1 MALATSG
8 ALTLDQIHIEAGGS
22 TGTTCSLNDS
32 DIRGLTAASGRTIN
46 STLGTNIDFADFY
59 GASGNV
65 PASYTRSSITPA
77 SYIPSPS
84 LGTTNYLLYENTNYS
99 ALYNGYA
106 NGNSGTSGQNVQD
119 SGAARF
125 VDSNGDAQTL
135 VYIVYAEGYKNNA
148 SFQVALLGHNATS
161 NWSLTIG
168 SLPTI
173 TPGSSFA
180 GSSIFNSWV
189 AQSNSNSTIFDSSS
203 NTSNITIFRWLHTNT
218 VSGTYIS
225 SITPLPTTSDTVNLT
240 IT

>member
-59 GASGNV
+59 GASSV

-84 LGTTNYLLYENTNYS
+84 FGTRSYLFYENTNYS
-99 ALYNGYA
+99 ARYSIYA

-119 SGAARF
+119 SGAAQF
-125 VDSNGDAQTL
+125 VDSNGDTQTL
-135 VYIVYAEGYKNNA
+135 VKIAYGEGFKNNGNF
-148 SFQVALLGHNATS
+148 SVTLLGHNVTS

-168 SLPTI
+168 SLPAI
-173 TPGSSFA
+173 TPGSNFTGQSGF
-180 GSSIFNSWV
+180 STWI
-189 AQSNSNSTIFDSSS
+189 AQSNLNNTVTDSSLNSSNVTIFS
-203 NTSNITIFRWLHTNT
+203 WKHTNNS
-218 VSGTYIS
+218 SGGYITT
-225 SITPLPTTSDTVNLT
+225 ITPLPNTSATVNMT

>member
-1 MALATSG
+1 MALPTSG
-8 ALTLDQIHIEAGGS
+8 ALTLDAIHVEAGGT

-59 GASGNV
+59 GASSV

-84 LGTTNYLLYENTNYS
+84 FGTRLYLFYENTNYS
-99 ALYNGYA
+99 AQYNIYA

-119 SGAARF
+119 SGAAQF
-125 VDSNGDAQTL
+125 VDSNGDTQTL
-135 VYIVYAEGYKNNA
+135 VQITYGEGYKNNA
-148 SFQVALLGHNATS
+148 NFSVTLLGHNVTS

-168 SLPTI
+168 SLPAI
-173 TPGSSFA
+173 TPGSNFTGQTGHSTW
-180 GSSIFNSWV
+180 I
-189 AQSNSNSTIFDSSS
+189 AQSNLNSTVTDSSLNSS
-203 NTSNITIFRWLHTNT
+203 NVTVFNWKHTNN
-218 VSGTYIS
+218 SGGGYITT
-225 SITPLPTTSDTVNLT
+225 ITPLPNTSATVNMT

>member
-8 ALTLDQIHIEAGGS
+8 ALTLDQIHVEAGGS

-59 GASGNV
+59 GASSV

-84 LGTTNYLLYENTNYS
+84 FGTRSYLFYENTNYS
-99 ALYNGYA
+99 ARYSIYA

-119 SGAARF
+119 SGAAQF
-125 VDSNGDAQTL
+125 VDSNGDTQTL
-135 VYIVYAEGYKNNA
+135 VKIAYGEGFKNNGNF
-148 SFQVALLGHNATS
+148 SVTLLGHNVTS

-168 SLPTI
+168 SLPAI
-173 TPGSSFA
+173 TPGSNFTGQSGF
-180 GSSIFNSWV
+180 STWI
-189 AQSNSNSTIFDSSS
+189 AQSNLNNTVTDSSLNSS
-203 NTSNITIFRWLHTNT
+203 NVTVFSWKHTNNS
-218 VSGTYIS
+218 SGGYITT
-225 SITPLPTTSDTVNLT
+225 ITPLPNTSATVNMT

>member
-8 ALTLDQIHIEAGGS
+8 ALTLDQIHVEAGGS

-59 GASGNV
+59 GASSV

-84 LGTTNYLLYENTNYS
+84 FGTRSYLFYENTNYS
-99 ALYNGYA
+99 ARYSIYA

-119 SGAARF
+119 SGAAQF
-125 VDSNGDAQTL
+125 VDSNGDTQTL
-135 VYIVYAEGYKNNA
+135 VKIAYGEGFKNNGNF
-148 SFQVALLGHNATS
+148 SVTLLGHNVTS

-168 SLPTI
+168 SLPAI
-173 TPGSSFA
+173 TPGSNFTGQSGF
-180 GSSIFNSWV
+180 STWI
-189 AQSNSNSTIFDSSS
+189 AQSNLNNTVTDSSLNSSNVTIFS
-203 NTSNITIFRWLHTNT
+203 WKHTNNS
-218 VSGTYIS
+218 SGGYITT
-225 SITPLPTTSDTVNLT
+225 ITPLPNTSATVNMT

>member
-1 MALATSG
+1 MALPTSG
-8 ALTLDQIHIEAGGS
+8 ALTLDAIHVEAGGT

-59 GASGNV
+59 GASSV

-84 LGTTNYLLYENTNYS
+84 FGTRLYLFYENTNYS
-99 ALYNGYA
+99 AQYSTYA

-119 SGAARF
+119 SGAAQF
-125 VDSNGDAQTL
+125 VDSNGDTQTL
-135 VYIVYAEGYKNNA
+135 VQITYGEGYKTNA
-148 SFQVALLGHNATS
+148 NFSVTLLGHNVTS

-168 SLPTI
+168 SLPAI
-173 TPGSSFA
+173 TPGSNFA
-180 GSSIFNSWV
+180 GTSGSSTWI
-189 AQSNSNSTIFDSSS
+189 AQSNLNSTVTDSSS
-203 NTSNITIFRWLHTNT
+203 NSSNVTVFNWKHTNN
-218 VSGTYIS
+218 SGGGYITT
-225 SITPLPTTSDTVNLT
+225 ITPLPNTSATENMT

>member
-1 MALATSG
+1 MALPTSG
-8 ALTLDQIHIEAGGS
+8 ALTLDAIHVEAGGT

-59 GASGNV
+59 GASGV

-84 LGTTNYLLYENTNYS
+84 FGTRSYLFYENTNYTAQYS
-99 ALYNGYA
+99 IYA

-119 SGAARF
+119 SGAAQF
-125 VDSNGDAQTL
+125 VDSNGDTQTL
-135 VYIVYAEGYKNNA
+135 VKIAYSEGFKNNA
-148 SFQVALLGHNATS
+148 NFVVTLLGHNVTS

-168 SLPTI
+168 SLPAI
-173 TPGSSFA
+173 TPGSNFA
-180 GSSIFNSWV
+180 GTSGFSTWI
-189 AQSNSNSTIFDSSS
+189 AQSNLNSTVTDSSLNS
-203 NTSNITIFRWLHTNT
+203 SNVTVFSWKHTNNSGGGYITTINPLPNTSA
-218 VSGTYIS
+218 
-225 SITPLPTTSDTVNLT
+225 TVNMT

>member
-59 GASGNV
+59 GASSV

-84 LGTTNYLLYENTNYS
+84 FGTRLYLFYENTNYS
-99 ALYNGYA
+99 AQYSTYA

-119 SGAARF
+119 SGAAQF
-125 VDSNGDAQTL
+125 VDSNGDTQTL
-135 VYIVYAEGYKNNA
+135 VQITYGEGYKTNA
-148 SFQVALLGHNATS
+148 NFSVTLLGHNVTS

-168 SLPTI
+168 SLPAI
-173 TPGSSFA
+173 TPGSNFA
-180 GSSIFNSWV
+180 GNLFSTWT
-189 AQSNSNSTIFDSSS
+189 AQSNLNSAVTDSSS
-203 NTSNITIFRWLHTNT
+203 NSSNVTVFNWKHTNNAT
-218 VSGTYIS
+218 GGYITT
-225 SITPLPTTSDTVNLT
+225 ITPLPDTSATVNMT

>member
-59 GASGNV
+59 GASSV
-65 PASYTRSSITPA
+65 AASYTRSSITPA

-84 LGTTNYLLYENTNYS
+84 FGTRSYLFYENTNYS
-99 ALYNGYA
+99 DRYSIYA

-119 SGAARF
+119 SGAAQF
-125 VDSNGDAQTL
+125 VDSNGDTQTL
-135 VYIVYAEGYKNNA
+135 VRIAYSEGYKNNA
-148 SFQVALLGHNATS
+148 IFVVTLLGHNVTS

-168 SLPTI
+168 SLPAI
-173 TPGSSFA
+173 TPGSNFTGQSGF
-180 GSSIFNSWV
+180 STWI
-189 AQSNSNSTIFDSSS
+189 AQSNSNNTVTDSSLNSS
-203 NTSNITIFRWLHTNT
+203 NVTVFSWKHTNN
-218 VSGTYIS
+218 SGGGYITT
-225 SITPLPTTSDTVNLT
+225 ITPLPNTSATVNMT

>member
-59 GASGNV
+59 GASSV

-84 LGTTNYLLYENTNYS
+84 FGTRLYLFYENTNYS
-99 ALYNGYA
+99 AQYSTYA

-119 SGAARF
+119 SGAAQF
-125 VDSNGDAQTL
+125 VDSNGDTQTL
-135 VYIVYAEGYKNNA
+135 VQITYGEGYKTNA
-148 SFQVALLGHNATS
+148 NFSVTLLGHNVTS

-168 SLPTI
+168 SLPAI
-173 TPGSSFA
+173 TPGSNFA
-180 GSSIFNSWV
+180 GTSGSSTWI
-189 AQSNSNSTIFDSSS
+189 AQSNLNSTVTDSSS
-203 NTSNITIFRWLHTNT
+203 NSSNVTVFNWKHTNN
-218 VSGTYIS
+218 SGGGYITT
-225 SITPLPTTSDTVNLT
+225 ITPLPNTSATENMT